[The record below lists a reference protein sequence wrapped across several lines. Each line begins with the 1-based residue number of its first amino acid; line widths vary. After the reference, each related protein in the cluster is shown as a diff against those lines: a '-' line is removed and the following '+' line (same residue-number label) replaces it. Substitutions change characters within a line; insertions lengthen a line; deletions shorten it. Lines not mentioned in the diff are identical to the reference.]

1 MKILLIEDKKQK
13 EIITKKYLTDAKF
26 DVEIVVARSVA
37 DACDTVLSMDDI
49 DGIVID
55 MQLPDVSGGSINI
68 AGGVDI
74 IRILKENSIVCP
86 RVVNTSSE
94 ETKEVLLKA
103 NMVDEE
109 VIINSSRYNC
119 SRQFITF
126 INNVQSYVDNK

>member
-1 MKILLIEDKKQK
+1 MKILLIEYKKQK

-37 DACDTVLSMDDI
+37 DACDTILSMDDI

-55 MQLPDVSGGSINI
+55 MQLPDVIGGSINI
-68 AGGVDI
+68 VGGVDI

-94 ETKEVLLKA
+94 ETKEMLLRA
-103 NMVDEE
+103 NMIDEK
-109 VIINSSRYNC
+109 VIINSSMYNC

>member
-13 EIITKKYLTDAKF
+13 EIITKNYLINAKF
-26 DVEIVVARSVA
+26 DVRIVVARSVA

-74 IRILKENSIVCP
+74 IKILNENSIVCP

-94 ETKEVLLKA
+94 ETKEMLLRA
-103 NMVDEE
+103 NMIDEK
-109 VIINSSRYNC
+109 VIINSSRYDC
-119 SRQFITF
+119 SVQFITF

>member
-26 DVEIVVARSVA
+26 DVEIVVAQSVA

-74 IRILKENSIVCP
+74 IKILNENSIVCP

-94 ETKEVLLKA
+94 ETKEMLLRA
-103 NMVDEE
+103 NMIDEK
-109 VIINSSRYNC
+109 VIINSSRYDC
-119 SRQFITF
+119 SVQFITF
-126 INNVQSYVDNK
+126 INNVQSYVANK

>member
-26 DVEIVVARSVA
+26 DVEIVVAQSVA

-55 MQLPDVSGGSINI
+55 MQLPDVIGGSINI
-68 AGGVDI
+68 VGGVDI

-109 VIINSSRYNC
+109 IIINSSMYNC

>member
-1 MKILLIEDKKQK
+1 MKILLVEDKKQK
-13 EIITKKYLTDAKF
+13 EIITNRYILDACPEA
-26 DVEIVVARSVA
+26 EIVVARTVV
-37 DACDTVLSMDDI
+37 DAFRALVSDI
-49 DGIVID
+49 DFDGVVID

-74 IRILKENSIVCP
+74 IKILNENSIVCP

-94 ETKEVLLKA
+94 ETKAVLERA

-109 VIINSSRYNC
+109 VIVNSSRYDC

>member
-26 DVEIVVARSVA
+26 DVEIVVAQSVA
-37 DACDTVLSMDDI
+37 EACHTVLSMDDI

-94 ETKEVLLKA
+94 ETKEMLLRA
-103 NMVDEE
+103 NMIDEK
-109 VIINSSRYNC
+109 VIINSSRYDC
-119 SRQFITF
+119 SVQFITF

>member
-13 EIITKKYLTDAKF
+13 EIITKNYLINAKF
-26 DVEIVVARSVA
+26 DVRIVVARSVA

-74 IRILKENSIVCP
+74 IKILNENSIVCP

-94 ETKEVLLKA
+94 ETKAVLERA

-109 VIINSSRYNC
+109 VIVNSSRYDC